1 MSMFDLLNIGTRGLA
16 AAQSQLDLVGQNVT
30 NANTEGYSRKRA
42 NLQAG
47 ARQDG
52 VYGEVGFGVDVVN
65 IKSMR
70 DSLLN
75 RQMQEVATTLG
86 EREQLDKELLSVEN
100 VLTEP
105 SDSGLN
111 KFLDKFWSSWQ
122 DLANNPA
129 DVTARQAVLDASS
142 SLVGRFQD
150 IGNQFNQLIAAKNE
164 EISSYTGQINQL
176 LEGIAKDNQTISESE
191 MGGERTTANDTRDQ
205 RELKLN
211 ALSRMLE
218 ISYTEDAQGRYVI
231 TAAGSLLVST
241 EGALPLK
248 VERSQFSLADGSQ
261 VSRSTVTLSST
272 GQELEPAG
280 GSLKSLFVTRD
291 DIIPRYQNQIDEY
304 AKRLVQSVNAQHSQ
318 GYDLAGST
326 GTNFFDP
333 ATTGASTID
342 LSATVK
348 NGTAFLAAAFG
359 GTSQGLG
366 APLDLT
372 IPAAGEPLDIG
383 NTVNTNYRNFSANSV
398 IVRTVGPPSVLLKEG
413 AGNDYTVDYR
423 GGRIMFNNSAAS
435 MTAPGTDITVDFRYT
450 SAAYN
455 GQGDGNNA
463 LKIAQLAQ
471 TKIAAPDQFGNY
483 TATLG
488 DAYSSLVGKLGAEK
502 SNSAST
508 LTTATNLKDYLQKQ
522 IDSISGVSMDEEL
535 GNMVKFQNSYS
546 ASARYINTVSR
557 LMDTLI
563 GLGQ

>member
-1 MSMFDLLNIGTRGLA
+1 MSLSDLLNIGARGLS
-16 AAQSQLDLVGQNVT
+16 AAQAQLDLVGQNVS
-30 NANTEGYSRKRA
+30 NANTEGYTRKRA

-47 ARQDG
+47 AREDG
-52 VYGEVGFGVDVVN
+52 VYGQVGYGVDVVN

-70 DSLLN
+70 DALLN
-75 RQMQEVATTLG
+75 RQMQGVQTTLG
-86 EREQLDKELLSVEN
+86 EREQLDKELTSIEN

-122 DLANNPA
+122 DLANNPS
-129 DVTARQAVLDASS
+129 DVTARQAVLDSGR

-150 IGNQFNQLIAAKNE
+150 IGSQFNQLIATKNE

-176 LEGIAKDNQTISESE
+176 LEGIAADNQTIAESE
-191 MGGERTTANDTRDQ
+191 MGGTRTTANDTRDQ
-205 RELKLN
+205 REMKLN
-211 ALSRMLE
+211 ALSKMLD
-218 ISYTEDAQGRYVI
+218 ISYTEDAQGRYII
-231 TAAGSLLVST
+231 TSSGSLMVST
-241 EGALPLK
+241 DGAMPLK
-248 VERSQFSLADGSQ
+248 VERSLFTLADGSQ
-261 VSRSTVTLSST
+261 VSRSSVTLSST
-272 GQELEPAG
+272 GQQLDAKG
-280 GSLKSLFVTRD
+280 GSLKALFDTRD
-291 DIIPRYQNQIDEY
+291 EIIPRYQNQIDDY
-304 AKRLVQSVNAQHSQ
+304 AKRLVAAVNTQHQQ

-333 ATTGASTID
+333 STTGASTIE

-359 GTSQGLG
+359 GTSQSLG

-372 IPAAGEPLDIG
+372 IPAAGTPLDIG
-383 NTVNTNYRNFSANSV
+383 NTVNPNYRNLASGSV
-398 IVRTVGPPSVLLKEG
+398 LVRTVGPPSVLLKEG

-423 GGRIMFNNSAAS
+423 GGMIVFNNSAS
-435 MTAPGTDITVDFRYT
+435 TIPGTDITVDFRYT
-450 SAAYN
+450 SAGYN

-471 TKIAAPDQFGNY
+471 MKIASPDQFG
-483 TATLG
+483 TFTSTLG
-488 DAYSSLVGKLGAEK
+488 DAYSSMVGKLGAEK
-502 SNSAST
+502 TNSAAT
-508 LTTATNLKDYLQKQ
+508 LSTATTLKDYLQKQ

-546 ASARYINTVSR
+546 ASARYMSTVSR